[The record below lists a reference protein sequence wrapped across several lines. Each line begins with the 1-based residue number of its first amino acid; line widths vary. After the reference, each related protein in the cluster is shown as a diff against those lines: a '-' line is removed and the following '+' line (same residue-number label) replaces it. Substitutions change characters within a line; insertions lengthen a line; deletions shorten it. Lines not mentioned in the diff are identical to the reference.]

1 MTGSQWWKKDRS
13 GLNGAHREVFFG
25 GWSPLSLIF
34 YGVERFGKILFIV
47 ERYES
52 WKYFQCLLKT
62 VLTSGGEEQYFKL
75 SGHWQRFCLLCKLK
89 VGKSINLGAPNAGRN
104 SVIFNFHYF
113 V

>member
-1 MTGSQWWKKDRS
+1 LSS
-13 GLNGAHREVFFG
+13 AGLNGAHREVFFG

-62 VLTSGGEEQYFKL
+62 VLTSGMSFNSSYFVERY
-75 SGHWQRFCLLCKLK
+75 GNIFTECLLKT
-89 VGKSINLGAPNAGRN
+89 
-104 SVIFNFHYF
+104 F
-113 V
+113 